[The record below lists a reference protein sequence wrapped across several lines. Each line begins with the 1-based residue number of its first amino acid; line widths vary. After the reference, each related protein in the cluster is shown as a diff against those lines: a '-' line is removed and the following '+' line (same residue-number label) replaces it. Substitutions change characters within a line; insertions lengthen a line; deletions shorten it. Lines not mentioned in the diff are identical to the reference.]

1 MSAPNLDQYLKVWK
15 GSGRSDRLTD
25 VFSLIERYR
34 ALEKLCLP
42 ISPVLYIWDIP
53 RDEYLYFS
61 KNVHQY
67 TGCSAHELLTGGSAL
82 IREMMHPDDLVSY
95 TRINQELRRFMR
107 SLPAGAY
114 QNYRLL
120 YKLRVKKTK
129 VEVYLQLLIEEVIL
143 QVDALGTPL
152 LVTGKISDVSH
163 LNPSEGASLYVTE
176 AAGADRVNRRFF
188 LYKAQQEVLSR
199 REREVLDLLAEGS
212 TNVET
217 AERLHISVNTVKN
230 HRKSML
236 KKTGANNTAAL
247 VRLIY
252 G

>member
-1 MSAPNLDQYLKVWK
+1 M
-15 GSGRSDRLTD
+15 
-25 VFSLIERYR
+25 
-34 ALEKLCLP
+34 P
-42 ISPVLYIWDIP
+42 ILPVLYVWDIP

-61 KNVHQY
+61 KNAYQY
-67 TGCSAHELLTGGSAL
+67 TGYSAHELLNGGSSL
-82 IREMMHPDDLVSY
+82 IHEMIHPEDLVSY
-95 TRINQELRRFMR
+95 IMINQELRRFMR

-120 YKLRVKKTK
+120 YRLRVKKAK
-129 VEVYLQLLIEEVIL
+129 EKSYLQLLVEEVIL
-143 QVDALGTPL
+143 QVDAFGTPVL
-152 LVTGKISDVSH
+152 ATGKLSDISH
-163 LNPSEGASLYVTE
+163 LNPSKGASLYVVEVTKT
-176 AAGADRVNRRFF
+176 AHTNPGFF

>member
-1 MSAPNLDQYLKVWK
+1 
-15 GSGRSDRLTD
+15 
-25 VFSLIERYR
+25 
-34 ALEKLCLP
+34 
-42 ISPVLYIWDIP
+42 
-53 RDEYLYFS
+53 
-61 KNVHQY
+61 
-67 TGCSAHELLTGGSAL
+67 
-82 IREMMHPDDLVSY
+82 
-95 TRINQELRRFMR
+95 MR

-120 YKLRVKKTK
+120 YRLRVKKAK

-163 LNPSEGASLYVTE
+163 LKPSEGASLYVTKIAE
-176 AAGADRVNRRFF
+176 TDRINPGFF

-236 KKTGANNTAAL
+236 KKTGTNNTAAL

>member
-1 MSAPNLDQYLKVWK
+1 MSTPSLDQYLKVWK
-15 GSGRSDRLTD
+15 GSSRSDRITD
-25 VFSLIERYR
+25 VFSLIEHYR
-34 ALEKLCLP
+34 AFEELCLP
-42 ISPVLYIWDIP
+42 ISPVLYVWDIP

-61 KNVHQY
+61 KNAYQY
-67 TGCSAHELLTGGSAL
+67 TSYSARELLAGGSAL
-82 IREMMHPDDLVSY
+82 IHEMMHPEDLVSY
-95 TRINQELRRFMR
+95 IRINQELRRFMR

-120 YKLRVKKTK
+120 YRLRVKKAK
-129 VEVYLQLLIEEVIL
+129 EKSYLQLLIEEVIL
-143 QVDALGTPL
+143 RVDAFGTPIL
-152 LVTGKISDVSH
+152 ATGKISDISH

-176 AAGADRVNRRFF
+176 IARADCVTSGFF
-188 LYKAQQEVLSR
+188 LYKAEQEVLSK
-199 REREVLDLLAEGS
+199 REREVLDLLAAGS

-247 VRLIY
+247 VRLVY
-252 G
+252 S